1 MKLRNEGYMWQL
13 RRHAVPAIMAFIA
26 LSIFTVPP
34 CFCGDP
40 CSEIDLSAISKI
52 LKGDSLSGASVVSKE
67 PIKDLGLC
75 EVMLR
80 TQGGQ
85 YLPCYVS
92 GNSMILGHLYK
103 NGQNISQNK
112 TIQIRKSV
120 FLSLKS
126 KLNGVV
132 AFIYRPRVTK
142 TNVYMI
148 TDPLCPYCHKVESQI
163 KELADKYNAK
173 INIILYSVHGPYGE
187 KKCVE
192 AVCRNFTLDEY
203 QKESWRKRNTE
214 DYQCEK
220 GDLLIENAKKVIHKI
235 GIDGVPT
242 FILEDGRFASGAN
255 LAALTKL
262 LTGSQD
268 QENPR
273 KD

>member
-1 MKLRNEGYMWQL
+1 MKLRNEGYLWQL
-13 RRHAVPAIMAFIA
+13 RRYAVPAIMAFIA

-52 LKGDSLSGASVVSKE
+52 LKGDSLSSASVVSKE

-103 NGQNISQNK
+103 NGQNISKNK
-112 TIQIRKSV
+112 TTQIRKSV

-132 AFIYRPRVTK
+132 AFTYRPRVTK

-148 TDPLCPYCHKVESQI
+148 TDPLCPYCHKVESRI
-163 KELADKYNAK
+163 KDLANKYNAQ
-173 INIILYSVHGPYGE
+173 INVILYSVHGPYGE

-192 AVCRNFTLDEY
+192 AVCRNFTLHEY
-203 QKESWRKRNTE
+203 QKESWRKRNTD
-214 DYQCEK
+214 DYQCQK
-220 GDLLIENAKKVIHKI
+220 GDLLIENAKKVTHKI

-242 FILEDGRFASGAN
+242 FILEDGRSVSGAN
-255 LAALTKL
+255 LTALTKL
-262 LTGSQD
+262 LTASQD

>member
-1 MKLRNEGYMWQL
+1 MKLRNAGCPW
-13 RRHAVPAIMAFIA
+13 RRFCHVVPAMMAFIA
-26 LSIFTVPP
+26 LSIFTAPP

-52 LKGDSLSGASVVSKE
+52 LKGDSLSGASIVSQE

-75 EVMLR
+75 EVILK
-80 TQGGQ
+80 TQTGQ

-92 GNSMILGHLYK
+92 RNSLILGHLYK
-103 NGQNISQNK
+103 DGQNISQNK
-112 TIQIRKSV
+112 VTQIRKSV
-120 FLSLKS
+120 FLSLDS
-126 KLNGVV
+126 KLNRVV

-148 TDPLCPYCHKVESQI
+148 TDPLCPYCHKVESRI
-163 KELADKYNAK
+163 KELANKYNAQ
-173 INIILYSVHGPYGE
+173 INVILYSVHGPYGE

-192 AVCRNFTLDEY
+192 AVCRNFTLDDY
-203 QKESWRKRNTE
+203 QKNNWRKRNTD

-235 GIDGVPT
+235 GISGVPT
-242 FILEDGRFASGAN
+242 FILDDGRSVSGAN
-255 LAALTKL
+255 LTALTKL
-262 LTGSQD
+262 LTASQD
-268 QENPR
+268 RENPR

>member
-1 MKLRNEGYMWQL
+1 MKLRNEGC
-13 RRHAVPAIMAFIA
+13 RGRRCRHAVPAMMVFIA

-67 PIKDLGLC
+67 AIKDLGLC

-80 TQGGQ
+80 TQTGQ
-85 YLPCYVS
+85 YLPCYVF

-103 NGQNISQNK
+103 DGQNISQNK
-112 TIQIRKSV
+112 TTQIRKSV

-132 AFIYRPRVTK
+132 AFIYRPRATK

-148 TDPLCPYCHKVESQI
+148 TDPLCPYCHRVESRI
-163 KELADKYNAK
+163 KELANKYNAR

-203 QKESWRKRNTE
+203 QKESWRKRNTD

-220 GDLLIENAKKVIHKI
+220 GDLLIENAKKLIHKI

-242 FILEDGRFASGAN
+242 FILEDGRSASGAN

-262 LTGSQD
+262 LTASQD